1 MHKIQ
6 YDMLLQIFIKSLE
19 IQYVYMVR
27 AIFIH
32 LHLQK
37 RWIDIQSGKFVWLN
51 KIVPAN
57 RSTFIHNHLQVR
69 LISLLIDMDRLNATE
84 VEPDYVHSAGNT
96 TTINM
101 NSNAK
106 PNFFILLQFLWYT
119 LQQHN
124 ASIEQY
130 PELSEQFIQ

>member
-1 MHKIQ
+1 
-6 YDMLLQIFIKSLE
+6 
-19 IQYVYMVR
+19 
-27 AIFIH
+27 
-32 LHLQK
+32 
-37 RWIDIQSGKFVWLN
+37 
-51 KIVPAN
+51 
-57 RSTFIHNHLQVR
+57 
-69 LISLLIDMDRLNATE
+69 MDRLNATE

-124 ASIEQY
+124 SSIEQY
-130 PELSEQFIQ
+130 PELSEQFI